1 MKKKLYNP
9 MMNAT
14 IAALKK
20 IAGTSL
26 YQNEE
31 KHAEKTDLIAQLGT
45 ALTANARMVQSV
57 APVETQS
64 EKSTVQTAQKG
75 KTEEVKKTSPAM
87 IENGKVLVDMNALVA
102 ILKAVNLKAANEKK
116 ETKDEEQSENERI
129 DWQATVKVMQ
139 SVATIAL
146 SMIEETEMIL

>member
-1 MKKKLYNP
+1 MKKTVYNP
-9 MMNAT
+9 MMKAA

-31 KHAEKTDLIAQLGT
+31 KRAEKTDLIAQLGT

-102 ILKAVNLKAANEKK
+102 TLKAASEKK

-146 SMIEETEMIL
+146 SMIEETGIIL

>member
-1 MKKKLYNP
+1 MKKTVYNP

-31 KHAEKTDLIAQLGT
+31 KRAEKTDLIAQLGT

-102 ILKAVNLKAANEKK
+102 TLKAASEKK

>member
-1 MKKKLYNP
+1 MKKTLYNP
-9 MMNAT
+9 MMNAA

-31 KHAEKTDLIAQLGT
+31 KRAEKTDLIAQLGAT
-45 ALTANARMVQSV
+45 LTANARMVQSV

-87 IENGKVLVDMNALVA
+87 IENGKVLVDMNALEA
-102 ILKAVNLKAANEKK
+102 TLKAASEKK
-116 ETKDEEQSENERI
+116 ATKDEEQSENERI

>member
-1 MKKKLYNP
+1 MKKILYNL

-31 KHAEKTDLIAQLGT
+31 KRAEKTDLIAQLGT
-45 ALTANARMVQSV
+45 ALTANARMVQPV

-75 KTEEVKKTSPAM
+75 KTEEVKKMSPAM

-102 ILKAVNLKAANEKK
+102 TLKAASEKK

>member
-1 MKKKLYNP
+1 MKKTVYNP
-9 MMNAT
+9 MMSAA

-31 KHAEKTDLIAQLGT
+31 KPAEQTNFIEQLGA
-45 ALTANARMVQSV
+45 ALTANARMVQTV
-57 APVETQS
+57 TPVETQS
-64 EKSTVQTAQKG
+64 EKPAAITAQKV
-75 KTEEVKKTSPAM
+75 KAEEVKKTPPTM
-87 IENGKVLVDMNALVA
+87 IENGKVLVDLNALA
-102 ILKAVNLKAANEKK
+102 ATIKAANEKK
-116 ETKDEEQSENERI
+116 ETKDEEQSDNERI